1 MRCAA
6 LVTIVL
12 VAAAAADPSTQSVTI
27 KIAAGALQV
36 QAPGFAFIQGAVAE
50 RLRDGRSVRVDVD
63 LVVLEQPKGAVV
75 AQTRQSYAL
84 SFDLWEERF
93 AVTRIGTPSRSISH
107 RSARNAEAW
116 CLEHLTLPLTA
127 LGRLGRDTPFWIRL
141 GVPRPGRHRRGRRQQ
156 RRGSDAGGADRSAQP
171 PPRAGRDGAIGGGRP
186 VSAVELASALL
197 LYPRSSRV
205 RRMAAALH

>member
-93 AVTRIGTPSRSISH
+93 AVTLIGTPSRSISH

-141 GVPRPGRHRRGRRQQ
+141 AYRVQ
-156 RRGSDAGGADRSAQP
+156 DAT
-171 PPRAGRDGAIGGGRP
+171 
-186 VSAVELASALL
+186 
-197 LYPRSSRV
+197 
-205 RRMAAALH
+205 AAAGANSDEGLTLAALIDRLSRRREQAETERSVEAGPFRLSN